1 MKKNFFSQMWDM
13 IIKSSYNSTGKVS
26 SSRISSYFILGSILT
41 SSLVF
46 IVIEIGNAVF
56 SWMKKEVYVIP
67 TEHIAIFGMILSH
80 HLLLLGIVKNAKSE
94 PQAIYV
100 DSLAK
105 IQSTSNNKEEQG
117 KNKENTN
124 TSEKNQEE
132 IIDTGNMGDLEKP

>member
-13 IIKSSYNSTGKVS
+13 IIKSSYNANGKVS

-46 IVIEIGNAVF
+46 IIIEIGNAVF

-105 IQSTSNNKEEQG
+105 INSNSNTKEEQE
-117 KNKENTN
+117 KTKINS
-124 TSEKNQEE
+124 SEKNQEE
-132 IIDTGNMGDLEKP
+132 IIDTGNMGDLENP